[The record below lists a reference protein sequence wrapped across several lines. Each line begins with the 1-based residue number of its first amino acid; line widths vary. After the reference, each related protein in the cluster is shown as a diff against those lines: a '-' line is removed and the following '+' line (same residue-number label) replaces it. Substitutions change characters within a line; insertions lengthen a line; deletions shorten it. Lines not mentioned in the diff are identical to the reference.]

1 MVRLLRGIIVKQLF
15 VALLVLCAIFTLA
28 QTDSVPATKEDVQKL
43 FDVMHVK
50 EEMRLTLDAVMKQQR
65 SIMHETL
72 KSQNPDLTE
81 ARLASYDQAMDSML
95 KDMPLDG
102 MLDDMVPIYQ
112 KHFNHADI
120 AAMADFYASPTG
132 QKALH
137 EMPALTT
144 ESMQASYGRMQKQMN
159 AAMQKVKQMA
169 AEDQAKQKKAI
180 QDSVK

>member
-1 MVRLLRGIIVKQLF
+1 MKRTFLIFLLL
-15 VALLVLCAIFTLA
+15 ALPALA
-28 QTDSVPATKEDVQKL
+28 QTASDAPATKEDVQKL
-43 FDVMHVK
+43 FAVMHLK
-50 EEMRLTLDAVMKQQR
+50 EDVRLTLDSVMKQQR

-72 KSQNPDLTE
+72 KSEDPDLSND
-81 ARLASYDQAMDSML
+81 RLASYDQAIDAML
-95 KDMPLDG
+95 KDMPIEG

-112 KHFNHADI
+112 KHFNKADI
-120 AAMADFYASPTG
+120 AAMTDFYASPTG

-137 EMPALTT
+137 DMPALTT

-180 QDSVK
+180 QDSPK

>member
-1 MVRLLRGIIVKQLF
+1 VKQLF
-15 VALLVLCAIFTLA
+15 VALLFFCVIPALA
-28 QTDSVPATKEDVQKL
+28 QTAATDAPATKEDVQKL

-50 EEMRLTLDAVMKQQR
+50 EQISETLDGVRKQQR

-72 KSQNPDLTE
+72 KSQDPSLSD
-81 ARLASYDQAMDSML
+81 ARLASYDQAMDAML
-95 KDMPLDG
+95 KDTSIDG
-102 MLDDMVPIYQ
+102 MLEDMIPIYQ
-112 KHFNHADI
+112 KHFNHADLV
-120 AAMADFYASPTG
+120 AMTDFYSSPTG

-159 AAMQKVKQMA
+159 AAMEKIKQMA

-180 QDSVK
+180 QDSQK

>member
-1 MVRLLRGIIVKQLF
+1 MKR
-15 VALLVLCAIFTLA
+15 ALLVFLLLALPALA
-28 QTDSVPATKEDVQKL
+28 QTAPSDAPATKEDVQKL

-50 EEMRLTLDAVMKQQR
+50 QEMRLTLDSVMKQQR

-72 KSQNPDLTE
+72 KSEDPDLSDD
-81 ARLASYDQAMDSML
+81 RLASYDQAMDAML
-95 KDMPLDG
+95 KDMPIEG

-112 KHFNHADI
+112 KHFNKADI
-120 AAMADFYASPTG
+120 AAMTDFYASPTG

-169 AEDQAKQKKAI
+169 AEDQAKRKKAI
-180 QDSVK
+180 QQDSPK

>member
-1 MVRLLRGIIVKQLF
+1 MKRVF
-15 VALLVLCAIFTLA
+15 LVLLLFALPALA
-28 QTDSVPATKEDVQKL
+28 QTTPDSAPAAKEDVQKL
-43 FDVMHVK
+43 FDVMHLK
-50 EEMRLTLDAVMKQQR
+50 EDVRLTLDAVMKQQR

-72 KSQNPDLTE
+72 KSEDPNLPAT
-81 ARLASYDQAMDSML
+81 RLANYDQAMDAML

-102 MLDDMVPIYQ
+102 MLEDMIPIYQ

-120 AAMADFYASPTG
+120 AAMTAFYASPTG

-144 ESMQASYGRMQKQMN
+144 ESMQASYGRMQRQMN
-159 AAMQKVKQMA
+159 AAMEKIKQMV

-180 QDSVK
+180 QDSQK